1 MATTVID
8 TGAGEPRSEFAKPLI
23 PYISWGAVLGGLV
36 AGLATFFLLAL
47 FGLAAGFTAIDPQAA
62 DPVGSVPIFA
72 GIWTGFSMLAG
83 SFIGAYV
90 AARMSGMSRRSD
102 GILHGFVAWGVTTL
116 FFVYL
121 VTTGVGALLGG
132 TFAVLGQGVQAATGA
147 VGGVA
152 TSPAAQQQLEELIT
166 GSPGAEVSGESL
178 SNLQQQ
184 MQAGNREGAIG
195 VLVGEMG
202 FTRDRAELVVDQGM
216 GIMGTLGQIEGQE
229 VAGAAVEGLTRAS
242 WFLFI
247 GILLSLIV
255 AIGGGYL
262 GAKAIVA
269 RRLPL
274 HGHPARR

>member
-8 TGAGEPRSEFAKPLI
+8 TGAGEARSEFAKPLI
-23 PYISWGAVLGGLV
+23 PYISWGAVLGGLT
-36 AGLATFFLLAL
+36 AGMATFFLLAL

-62 DPVGSVPIFA
+62 EPVGSVPIFA
-72 GIWTGFSMLAG
+72 GIWTGFSMLVG
-83 SFIGAYV
+83 SFVGAYV

-102 GILHGFVAWGVTTL
+102 GILHGFVAWGVSTL

-121 VTTGVGALLGG
+121 VTTGIGALLGG
-132 TFAVLGQGVQAATGA
+132 TFAVLGQGVQAVTGA
-147 VGGVA
+147 AGGVA